1 MSVKCGFWEQNLGPQ
16 EEQHFVLT
24 TEPPLLSATPQ
35 FHRQHPHHLPLC
47 VFQDNIQHSLP
58 TLCSLL
64 GIQYILRPYIFL
76 RLHPTLMLHLHT
88 QSSIVQALF
97 IQGLPQ
103 SPLCQLHSLAP
114 LCICLWPS
122 LWLLGL

>member
-1 MSVKCGFWEQNLGPQ
+1 MGVSCGCWEQNLGPQ
-16 EEQHFVLT
+16 EEQHFLT
-24 TEPPLLSATPQ
+24 TEPPLGSATLCLIDST
-35 FHRQHPHHLPLC
+35 HPSPSFC
-47 VFQDNIQHSLP
+47 VFQVNIQHSLP

-76 RLHPTLMLHLHT
+76 RLRPTLMLHLRT

-97 IQGLPQ
+97 IQELPQ
-103 SPLCQLHSLAP
+103 SPPCQLHSLAP

-122 LWLLGL
+122 LWLSGL